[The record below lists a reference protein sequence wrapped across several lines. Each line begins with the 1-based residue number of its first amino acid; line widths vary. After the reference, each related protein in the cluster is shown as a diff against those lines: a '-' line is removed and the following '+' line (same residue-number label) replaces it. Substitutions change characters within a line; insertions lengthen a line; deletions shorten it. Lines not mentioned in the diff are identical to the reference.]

1 MFRAIIIVTALILA
15 LPSASYAL
23 ESERTRTVR
32 IFLNN
37 GNPEQAVRT
46 AEKVLKAQKVTR
58 DERQEILNLIAEAE
72 IMRATH
78 KHFENISLAVQA
90 IEASL
95 KEFPENPQAAEL
107 RWQKAWLR
115 WKAGDHKK
123 AVTAAREIITKD
135 QQPQNLR
142 RAWLLMARIHIE
154 QEQFAYARS
163 DLLQYSLQIGSD
175 SYRQAIG
182 MAWMAIVDQGEKRPE
197 VAYKSLLAV
206 HKNWQEIITSEP
218 ILYAN
223 FIQLMHNNE
232 DKQTLA
238 LSEDFIHR
246 YINSVQAPIV
256 RLIHADIIADN
267 NKTAAAIKEYGIL
280 SASQAETTIG
290 RKAFIR
296 KLMLEFKDET
306 EKEKLLPAMVSLKKI
321 ADSNQLSLIEDEAM
335 LGLAQFWARIEKA
348 SLATEK
354 ESAEERAESPALHAY
369 ARAATSVDRRI
380 AQRAHKEGA
389 IWLQDS
395 LNTMLK
401 QEQWLK
407 AVTIWKQY
415 PQLRPSARLSQELRL
430 GIGHAMRL
438 LMLFDGAEKLL
449 SELYKSN
456 KASIRG
462 QRVMVE
468 LSKLWMDR
476 QDSDG
481 VEKVMRWLNRN
492 EYTIYRPEILA
503 VVARMQM
510 NQKQAQAA
518 RQTLNAVRASD
529 LALESRANFWRT
541 SAEVSAA
548 LGHWHSEAKAWESY
562 RLSQGADQR
571 MGLLNQARSLF
582 TAREYGQARK
592 LYMEVAEKDRDA
604 AWEYYVGVCQVR
616 TGEIQQGEQRLQAL
630 AQRKDAGTY
639 AALAKLALADQQAG
653 QLLGE
658 KQ

>member
-1 MFRAIIIVTALILA
+1 MFRVIIIVTVLIAA
-15 LPSASYAL
+15 LPPASHAL
-23 ESERTRTVR
+23 ESELVRTAR

-46 AEKVLKAQKVTR
+46 AEKALKAQKVTR
-58 DERQEILNLIAEAE
+58 DERQELLILIAEAE

-78 KHFENISLAVQA
+78 KHYENISLAVHA
-90 IEASL
+90 IETSL

-115 WKAGDHKK
+115 WNSGDRKQ

-163 DLLQYSLQIGSD
+163 DLLQYSLQIGRD

-182 MAWMAIVDQGEKRPE
+182 MAWMAIVDQGEKRPDF
-197 VAYKSLLAV
+197 AYKSLLAV
-206 HKNWQEIITSEP
+206 HKNWPDIITDEP
-218 ILYAN
+218 ILYAS
-223 FIQLMHNNE
+223 FIQLLHNNG
-232 DKQTLA
+232 DKQTLQ

-246 YINSVQAPIV
+246 YINSMHAPIV
-256 RLIHADIIADN
+256 RLIHADIMADN
-267 NKTAAAIKEYGIL
+267 SNSAAAIKEYGIL
-280 SASQAETTIG
+280 AANQAETTIG
-290 RKAFIR
+290 RTAFVR

-335 LGLAQFWARIEKA
+335 LGLAQFWARIERA
-348 SLATEK
+348 SLTTKK
-354 ESAEERAESPALHAY
+354 ERGEGRAESPALHAY
-369 ARAATSVDRRI
+369 ARAATSADPRI
-380 AQRAHKEGA
+380 AKRAREEGA
-389 IWLQDS
+389 IWLQTS

-415 PQLRPSARLSQELRL
+415 PQLRPNARLSQELRL

-449 SELYKSN
+449 SDLYNSN

-462 QRVMVE
+462 QHVMVE

-476 QDSDG
+476 QDPDG

-518 RQTLNAVRASD
+518 RQTLNAVHASD

-548 LGHWHSEAKAWESY
+548 LGHWHLEAKAWENY

-571 MGLLNQARSLF
+571 MGLRNQGRSLF
-582 TAREYGQARK
+582 NAREYGLARK
-592 LYMEVAEKDRDA
+592 LYMEVAENDRDA
-604 AWEYYVGVCQVR
+604 AWEYYVGVCQIH
-616 TGEIQQGEQRLQAL
+616 TGEIQQGEQRLQSL
-630 AQRKDAGTY
+630 TQRKDAGTY

>member
-1 MFRAIIIVTALILA
+1 M
-15 LPSASYAL
+15 
-23 ESERTRTVR
+23 ESERVRTVR

-37 GNPEQAVRT
+37 GNPVQAVRT
-46 AEKVLKAQKVTR
+46 AEKVLKSQKVTR
-58 DERQEILNLIAEAE
+58 DERQELLNLIADAE

-78 KHFENISLAVQA
+78 KHFENISLAVRA
-90 IEASL
+90 IDASL
-95 KEFPENPQAAEL
+95 KEFPENPQASEL

-115 WKAGDHKK
+115 WKAGDDKK

-182 MAWMAIVDQGEKRPE
+182 MAWMGIVDQGEKRPE
-197 VAYKSLLAV
+197 VAYKSLQGV
-206 HKNWQEIITSEP
+206 HKNWPEIITDEP

-223 FIQLMHNNE
+223 FIQLLHENGNN
-232 DKQTLA
+232 KTLQ
-238 LSEDFIHR
+238 LSEDFIRR
-246 YINSVQAPIV
+246 YIRTIQAPAV

-280 SASQAETTIG
+280 AANQAETTIG

-335 LGLAQFWARIEKA
+335 LGLARFWARIEQT
-348 SLATEK
+348 SLAAEK
-354 ESAEERAESPALHAY
+354 ESGEGRADSPALHAY
-369 ARAATSVDRRI
+369 ARAATSADRRI
-380 AQRAHKEGA
+380 AQRAQKEGA
-389 IWLQDS
+389 VWLQAS

-415 PQLRPSARLSQELRL
+415 PQLRPKLRLSQELRL

-449 SELYKSN
+449 TDLYKRN

-492 EYTIYRPEILA
+492 EFTIYRPEILA
-503 VVARMQM
+503 VVARMQI

-529 LALESRANFWRT
+529 LALESRANFWLT
-541 SAEVSAA
+541 SAEVSAT
-548 LGHWHSEAKAWESY
+548 LGQWHTAAKAWGNY
-562 RLSQGADQR
+562 RLSQGANAR
-571 MGLLNQARSLF
+571 MGLLNQAKSLF
-582 TAREYGQARK
+582 TAREYAQARK
-592 LYMEVAEKDRDA
+592 LYMETPEEDRDG
-604 AWEYYVGVCQVR
+604 AWEYYVGVCQIHS
-616 TGEIQQGEQRLQAL
+616 GETQQGEQRLQAL
-630 AQRKDAGTY
+630 TLRKDAGTY

>member
-1 MFRAIIIVTALILA
+1 MFRSILIAIVLISM
-15 LPSASYAL
+15 LPAYSYAL
-23 ESERTRTVR
+23 ESERVRTVR

-37 GNPEQAVRT
+37 GNPVQAVRT
-46 AEKVLKAQKVTR
+46 AEKVLKGR
-58 DERQEILNLIAEAE
+58 DLTQNERQALLDLIADAE

-78 KHFENISLAVQA
+78 KHFDNISLAIRA
-90 IEASL
+90 IDASL
-95 KEFPENPQAAEL
+95 KEFPENPNAAEL

-115 WKAGDHKK
+115 WKAGERKK

-175 SYRQAIG
+175 SYRQAVG

-206 HKNWQEIITSEP
+206 HKNWAEIITGEP

-223 FIQLMHNNE
+223 YIQLLHQNS
-232 DKQTLA
+232 DKQTLK
-238 LSEDFIHR
+238 LSEDFIRR
-246 YINSVQAPIV
+246 YISSDQAPIV
-256 RLIHADIIADN
+256 RLIHADLMAEGN
-267 NKTAAAIKEYGIL
+267 RAAAAIKEYGIL
-280 SASQAETTIG
+280 ADAQAETSIG

-296 KLMLEFKDET
+296 KLMLEFKDEND
-306 EKEKLLPAMVSLKKI
+306 KEKLLPAMVSLKKI
-321 ADSNQLSLIEDEAM
+321 ADSNQLSRIEDEAM
-335 LGLAQFWARIEKA
+335 LGLARFWARIEQA
-348 SLATEK
+348 SLGK
-354 ESAEERAESPALHAY
+354 EQGSSEGRSGSPALHAY
-369 ARAATSVDRRI
+369 ARAATSADPRI
-380 AQRAHKEGA
+380 AKKAQKEGSK
-389 IWLQDS
+389 WLQAS
-395 LNTMLK
+395 LMTLLK

-415 PQLRPSARLSQELRL
+415 PQLRPKLRLSQELRL

-438 LMLFDGAEKLL
+438 LMLFEGSEKLL
-449 SELYKSN
+449 TELYKRN

-476 QDSDG
+476 QDRDG

-492 EYTIYRPEILA
+492 EFTIYRPEILA

-510 NQKQAQAA
+510 NQKQAEAA

-529 LALESRANFWRT
+529 LALESRASFWQT

-548 LGHWHSEAKAWESY
+548 LSLWHSAAKAWGNY
-562 RLSQGADQR
+562 RLSPKADLH
-571 MGLLNQARSLF
+571 MGVLNQAKSLF
-582 TAREYGQARK
+582 TAREYMQALK
-592 LYMEVAEKDRDA
+592 LYMEIAEKDRDA
-604 AWEYYVGVCQVR
+604 AWEYYVGACQLNS
-616 TGEIQQGEQRLQAL
+616 GEIQQGATRLQAL
-630 AQRKDAGTY
+630 AEKDNAGTY

-653 QLLGE
+653 RLLGE